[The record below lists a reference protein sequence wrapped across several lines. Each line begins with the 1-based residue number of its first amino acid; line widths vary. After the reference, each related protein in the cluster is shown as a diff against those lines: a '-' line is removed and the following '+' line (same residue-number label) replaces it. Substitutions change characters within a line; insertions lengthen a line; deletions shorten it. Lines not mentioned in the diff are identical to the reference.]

1 LLGQP
6 SCEHPGVSL
15 AVEQPGA
22 HDPSDL
28 RAAPANAA
36 AADGSKIKPLAK
48 RIFQTFLLLSFLA
61 PDP

>member
-28 RAAPANAA
+28 RAAPAN
-36 AADGSKIKPLAK
+36 DGSKIKPLAK